1 MVRPYEQIRD
11 GAAAFAAAARVANT
25 TSQYGAVEL
34 DGPVLDAPAR
44 EPPRSSSGAV
54 LAVILALLGVLLTGL
69 TIAASYT
76 APPLPGD
83 RLQAAGP
90 AATAREGGWEV
101 GELVAA
107 GACYNIHY
115 VCFDPIQQPIFP
127 YCLQM
132 ILGHGP
138 GAVAAQDKWDGE
150 QRQRPSP
157 RALWAAELHQD
168 GVRRCVL

>member
-11 GAAAFAAAARVANT
+11 GSAAFAAAARVANNN
-25 TSQYGAVEL
+25 TSQYGALEL
-34 DGPVLDAPAR
+34 GRDGPVMNPAR
-44 EPPRSSSGAV
+44 ERSSSGAV

-101 GELVAA
+101 GKLLLLFTTFNYAKFN
-107 GACYNIHY
+107 GQMSNT
-115 VCFDPIQQPIFP
+115 VCD
-127 YCLQM
+127 
-132 ILGHGP
+132 
-138 GAVAAQDKWDGE
+138 
-150 QRQRPSP
+150 
-157 RALWAAELHQD
+157 
-168 GVRRCVL
+168 